1 MLGAG
6 CWWRGGGRW
15 AEEEEKERITL
26 ELFCMDVDV
35 GDGALTELV
44 MILNTALS
52 RRVGAVVISII
63 INNTYTHYPVFAHT
77 RACLNSLN
85 TATGHSDSVFRGS
98 KLDTH
103 RVRLED
109 LEASIPAI

>member
-1 MLGAG
+1 
-6 CWWRGGGRW
+6 
-15 AEEEEKERITL
+15 
-26 ELFCMDVDV
+26 MDVDV

-44 MILNTALS
+44 MILNAALS
-52 RRVGAVVISII
+52 PRVGALVISII
-63 INNTYTHYPVFAHT
+63 INITYPHYTVFADT

-85 TATGHSDSVFRGS
+85 TATGHSDSVFRRS

-109 LEASIPAI
+109 LAATARVPAI

>member
-1 MLGAG
+1 
-6 CWWRGGGRW
+6 
-15 AEEEEKERITL
+15 
-26 ELFCMDVDV
+26 MDVDV
-35 GDGALTELV
+35 GDEALTELV
-44 MILNTALS
+44 MILNTAFS
-52 RRVGAVVISII
+52 HRVGALVISII
-63 INNTYTHYPVFAHT
+63 INNTYTHYTVFAHT

-109 LEASIPAI
+109 IAASARVPAI